1 MMARE
6 SSSTWNV
13 DMHGRRVVTP
23 SKSVDDWSS
32 EHLGHNDL
40 FKKRKVRYS
49 KQMPKKY
56 QNILLKRLQLSASII
71 HQNNFY

>member
-1 MMARE
+1 MMTKE

-23 SKSVDDWSS
+23 GKSMDDWSS

-40 FKKRKVRYS
+40 VKERKIRFKTNAPKISEHFVIEITSISIHYPS
-49 KQMPKKY
+49 K
-56 QNILLKRLQLSASII
+56 
-71 HQNNFY
+71 